1 MLGWILDSEGQKIV
15 EEAGVCYPE
24 VGMHQVL
31 FICVGNSSRSQMA
44 EAFFNHL
51 ARGRPDLSG
60 VSAGTQP
67 ARAVD
72 PNAVA
77 VMAELGIDMS
87 GQSPKLLAREMVESA
102 TRVISMGCGVQGSC
116 PAWAQPDE
124 DWDLADPHHQPVEVV
139 RRIRDQIRVRVEALV
154 RELAGDNGDSP
165 PPSLG

>member
-1 MLGWILDSEGQKIV
+1 MQ
-15 EEAGVCYPE
+15 
-24 VGMHQVL
+24 QVL

-60 VSAGTQP
+60 VSAGTEP

-87 GQSPKLLAREMVESA
+87 GQSPKLLTSEMVDSA
-102 TRVISMGCGVQGSC
+102 TRVISMGCGVQESC

-124 DWDLADPHHQPVEVV
+124 DWGLDDSYHQPVEVV
-139 RRIRDQIRVRVEALV
+139 RRIRDQIRARVEALA
-154 RELAGDNGDSP
+154 RELVGDNGDP
-165 PPSLG
+165 PPRSRG